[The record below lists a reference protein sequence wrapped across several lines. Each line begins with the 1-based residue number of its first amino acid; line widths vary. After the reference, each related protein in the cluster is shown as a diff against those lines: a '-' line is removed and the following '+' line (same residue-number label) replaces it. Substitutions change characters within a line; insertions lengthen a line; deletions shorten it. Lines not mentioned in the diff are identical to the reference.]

1 MALFRNRSGSSQDE
15 GVSSNAS
22 KKLKVMQDVP
32 SQTFLQ
38 KLVRFWDEA
47 RRTSD
52 SSAMI
57 GAIATIFVAII
68 NPPVIED
75 AKSRAGDVAFA
86 WPRLC
91 LIQTEPARL

>member
-15 GVSSNAS
+15 GVSSNAN

-38 KLVRFWDEA
+38 KFVRFWGEA
-47 RRTSD
+47 RKTSD
-52 SSAMI
+52 SSPKI

-68 NPPVIED
+68 SPPVIED
-75 AKSRAGDVAFA
+75 AKSRAGSVDFA
-86 WPRLC
+86 
-91 LIQTEPARL
+91 